1 MLRGWVRKV
10 IICLKPYSADALYGI
25 RFKHQLGDIILDL
38 DTIANAPMFRF
49 TWTNK
54 ENSRVQIGTSAQY
67 WKDSARE
74 LVSVDKDDFHR
85 LDYATLGVL
94 IGVTLGKT
102 VKNHEDRIKELE
114 TKVESLEAEN
124 RRLRYGN

>member
-1 MLRGWVRKV
+1 
-10 IICLKPYSADALYGI
+10 
-25 RFKHQLGDIILDL
+25 
-38 DTIANAPMFRF
+38 MFRF

-114 TKVESLEAEN
+114 REVVELKEEN
-124 RRLRYGN
+124 RRLRYEC